1 MFKHDDIL
9 KEPKNIK
16 ELLIKNERDMKE
28 IQLKIDGLQ
37 MVYQKLYLIQLW
49 LENIEKSD
57 NNE

>member
-9 KEPKNIK
+9 KEPKSIE

>member
-9 KEPKNIK
+9 KEPKTIE
-16 ELLIKNERDMKE
+16 ELLITNERDMKE